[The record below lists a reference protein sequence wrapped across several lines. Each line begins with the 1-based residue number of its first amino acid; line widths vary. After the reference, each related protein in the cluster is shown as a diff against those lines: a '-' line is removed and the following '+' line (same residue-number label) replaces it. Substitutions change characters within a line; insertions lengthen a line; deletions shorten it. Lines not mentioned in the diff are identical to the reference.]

1 MKKLIC
7 MSAVLLSLV
16 GCATSYQNVGVTGG
30 FETSQLSI
38 DTWKINF
45 AGNGH
50 TRQAR
55 AEDMV
60 LLKSSDLAV
69 NSGYRYFVNIE
80 VNATYSSNG
89 EYPNLTRVVKMYK
102 TQPETG
108 RNVYDAFFICSSL
121 GPKYNVD
128 CSKKNN

>member
-1 MKKLIC
+1 
-7 MSAVLLSLV
+7 MSAVMLSLV
-16 GCATSYQNVGVTGG
+16 GCGGTAYQNLGFTGG
-30 FETSQLSI
+30 FETSQLNV

-60 LLKSSDLAV
+60 LLKSSDLAIH
-69 NSGYRYFVNIE
+69 SGYRYFVNIE
-80 VNATYSSNG
+80 GSDIYSSIG
-89 EYPNLTRVVKMYK
+89 TYPNLTRVVKMYK
-102 TQPETG
+102 AQPDTG
-108 RNVYDAFFICSSL
+108 RNIYDAFFICASL
-121 GPKYNVD
+121 GPKYDVD